1 MNVLLIILAT
11 LAALL
16 ILLLLVLLLGSA
28 HIRITYREQ
37 LRIVLS
43 VMGIR
48 YRLFPEHADG
58 RSESKAAQKR
68 AKKRAMRKKR
78 KKEEKRKQLQEKKSA
93 GEPLPTALEKLEMT
107 VSVIKAVLR
116 KIRGKMTIRV
126 YRFHI
131 RVATKDAAQTA
142 ILYGATVA
150 AVSSVLELAQVYLSP
165 IDRQDGHMQIV
176 PDYLTEKTVAEID
189 ISVGMRFYKAIPI
202 LFTFFSAYKNAKE
215 KAQRK
220 AARRFARKAERQRKK
235 EMRKQKN

>member
-1 MNVLLIILAT
+1 MNVLLIILAV

-48 YRLFPEHADG
+48 YRLFPEHG
-58 RSESKAAQKR
+58 GGKQESKAAQKR
-68 AKKRAMRKKR
+68 AKKRALRKKR
-78 KKEEKRKQLQEKKSA
+78 KQAEKRRQLQEKKSA
-93 GEPLPTALEKLEMT
+93 GEPLPNALEKLEMT
-107 VSVIKAVLR
+107 VSIIKTLLR
-116 KIRGKMTIRV
+116 KIRGKMMIRV

-176 PDYLTEKTVAEID
+176 PDYLTDKTATEID
-189 ISVGMRFYKAIPI
+189 VSVGMRFYRAIPI
-202 LFTFFSAYKNAKE
+202 LFAFFSAYKTE

-220 AARRFARKAERQRKK
+220 AIRRFARKAERQRKK
-235 EMRKQKN
+235 ELRKQKN